1 MSSTLTLGRVRRRI
15 AAALLVPLVLGC
27 KAKEGGEGGAASAGA
42 TKTIGV
48 SLLTREHDFYQQLEA
63 GLEEAAAKHGY
74 KLIITT
80 GDFDLA
86 KQQSAIDNFL
96 VQHVDAILV
105 CPTDTK
111 GIAPAIEKANA
122 ANIPVFTADIGAEGA
137 KVVSH
142 IASDNVAGGRL
153 AGEYIAKAIGGKGNV
168 GIVNQPELQSVID
181 RETGFRAAIAR
192 NPGIKIVSTIN
203 GAGVRD
209 RSLRA
214 ADDMFQA
221 HPDVRAVFAINDET
235 ALGVL
240 ASATSHSMKN
250 LVIVGYDAAPEAL
263 KAIAAGTQLK
273 ADVAQQPR
281 EIGKR
286 TIEAIAEFFAGQRP
300 PPVIAVPVRIVD
312 ADSIRA
318 AGGPPKA

>member
-1 MSSTLTLGRVRRRI
+1 MSLVSISRSLGRGLAVAFLVCS
-15 AAALLVPLVLGC
+15 AASC
-27 KAKEGGEGGAASAGA
+27 KAKDASTDGARSSAT

-48 SLLTREHDFYQQLEA
+48 SLLTREHDFYRELEA
-63 GLEEAAAKHGY
+63 GLQEAAKKHGY
-74 KLIITT
+74 KVIITT

-86 KQQSAIDNFL
+86 KQQSAIDNFI
-96 VQHVDAILV
+96 VQHVDAIIV

-111 GIAPAIEKANA
+111 GIAPAIDKANA
-122 ANIPVFTADIGAEGA
+122 ANIPVFTADIGAEGG

-153 AGEYIAKAIGGKGNV
+153 AADYLAKAIGGKGNV
-168 GIVNQPELQSVID
+168 GIVSQPELQSVID
-181 RETGFRAAIAR
+181 RESGFREAIAKF
-192 NPGIKIVSTIN
+192 PGIKIVSTIN

-209 RSLRA
+209 RSLKA

-221 HPDVRAVFAINDET
+221 HPDLRAVFAINDET

-240 ASATSHSMKN
+240 ASATSHSMKD

-263 KAIAAGTQLK
+263 KAIAAGSQLK

-281 EIGKR
+281 AIGTQ
-286 TIEAIAEFFAGQRP
+286 TIDAIADHFAGK
-300 PPVIAVPVRIVD
+300 PVPARIAVPVRMVD
-312 ADSIRA
+312 ADSI
-318 AGGPPKA
+318 KAMGKAPAT

>member
-1 MSSTLTLGRVRRRI
+1 MPPTLTPGRFGRRL
-15 AAALLVPLVLGC
+15 AAAILIPLAFAC
-27 KAKEGGEGGAASAGA
+27 KAKEGGTGGASAT

-48 SLLTREHDFYQQLEA
+48 SLLTREHDFYRQLEA
-63 GLEEAAAKHGY
+63 GLQEAATKHGY
-74 KLIITT
+74 KLIITS

-96 VQHVDAILV
+96 VQHVDAIVV

-122 ANIPVFTADIGAEGA
+122 ANVPVFTADIGADGG

-153 AGEYIAKAIGGKGNV
+153 AGEYIAKMIGGKGNV
-168 GIVNQPELQSVID
+168 GLVSQPELQSVLD
-181 RETGFRAAIAR
+181 RETGFREAIAK

-209 RSLRA
+209 RSLKA

-221 HPDVRAVFAINDET
+221 HSDLRAIFAINDET

-240 ASATSHSMKN
+240 ASATSHNMKN

-263 KAIAAGTQLK
+263 KAIAAGSQLK

-281 EIGKR
+281 AIGIQ
-286 TIEAIAEFFAGQRP
+286 TIDAIADHFAGRNP
-300 PPVIAVPVRIVD
+300 PARIAVPVRIID

-318 AGGPPKA
+318 AGGLPPT

>member
-1 MSSTLTLGRVRRRI
+1 MSSALIRHPVRSLAR
-15 AAALLVPLVLGC
+15 AALLASLALGC
-27 KAKEGGEGGAASAGA
+27 KAKDSATHGAA

-63 GLEEAAAKHGY
+63 GLQDAAAKHGY

-86 KQQSAIDNFL
+86 KQQSEIDNFL
-96 VQHVDAILV
+96 VQKVDAILV

-122 ANIPVFTADIGAEGA
+122 ANVPVFTADIGAEGG

-153 AGEYIAKAIGGKGNV
+153 AGEYLAKAIGEKGNI
-168 GIVNQPELQSVID
+168 GIVSQPELQSVID
-181 RETGFRAAIAR
+181 RETGFREAIAKFP
-192 NPGIKIVSTIN
+192 NIKIVSTIN

-209 RSLRA
+209 RSLKA

-221 HPDVRAVFAINDET
+221 HPDLRAVFAINDET

-240 ASATSHSMKN
+240 ASATSHNMKN
-250 LVIVGYDAAPEAL
+250 LAIVGYDAAPEAL
-263 KAIAAGTQLK
+263 KAIAAGSALK

-281 EIGKR
+281 AIGVQ
-286 TIEAIAEFFAGQRP
+286 TIDALADYFAGKTP
-300 PPVIAVPVRIVD
+300 PARIAVPVRIID

-318 AGGPPKA
+318 AGGAPTS